1 MQEESKET
9 ASKSIR
15 ECDTDD
21 VKSVLNKTDSKE
33 AVTPYFDY
41 QESLGMIMDC
51 YVSKEGVIVY
61 KLTPTHEF

>member
-33 AVTPYFDY
+33 AVSPYFNY
-41 QESLGMIMDC
+41 QESAGMIVEA
-51 YVSKEGVIVY
+51 YVSESGLILY
-61 KLTPTHEF
+61 KLIPTVEF